1 MIMYGKLTLGS
12 LTIAPSKLI
21 IVGNQVWNAPS
32 EEYLAQ
38 GWKPVRFT
46 DAPEAPEGYYYESGW
61 SETEDEI
68 VQTWTQKPLPDEVD
82 ESEAWNILF
91 GEG

>member
-1 MIMYGKLTLGS
+1 MYAKIINGVFRP
-12 LTIAPSKLI
+12 APRHLE
-21 IVGNQVWNAPS
+21 NAEQHIYNPS
-32 EEYLAQ
+32 AEMYASQ

-68 VQTWTQKPLPDEVD
+68 EQTWELKKLPDEVD
-82 ESEAWNILF
+82 EAEAWNILF